1 MRIGKGISIFWL
13 ACPAFAGII
22 NVQMTLTGF
31 SGASAELAFDFTD
44 GGLPSNSMLVSSFAS
59 NGTFSFRYTGPNEN
73 FVLVSRESGG
83 SLQADSAEKLVE
95 IIGDALVEPVQC
107 ASFLF
112 G

>member
-1 MRIGKGISIFWL
+1 MPVLKAKGKPGP
-13 ACPAFAGII
+13 PARDHEK
-22 NVQMTLTGF
+22 
-31 SGASAELAFDFTD
+31 SRH
-44 GGLPSNSMLVSSFAS
+44 
-59 NGTFSFRYTGPNEN
+59 SFRYTGPNEN